1 MKIGILTFH
10 WATNYGDILQCFA
23 LQTFLESFGHQ
34 VKVVNYKPAYYD
46 DTFYKFIRYR
56 KFLCLSDYIENY
68 KKEKALLSFR
78 SSNLKQTDRLYNCT
92 QLSEAVSEFDVL
104 ITGSDQVMNP
114 YFLMNGEGTG
124 ITPSYFLGFPFDGK
138 KVAYAVSFGCVKYP
152 EQERIVAS
160 RFMKDFYKIS
170 VRESSGIEIVK
181 SMGRND
187 AVLVPDP
194 TLLMV
199 PSFYHALAD
208 QSTKS
213 EVSTYVYNFFIR
225 DVAERKKLINPLI
238 TSNNA
243 LWNNDDK
250 DYTIQG
256 WLKKIKQAEFVITDS
271 FHCMVMCLKLHT
283 PFAVVTNLEGN
294 VGMNDRFYTL
304 LGYLGLSDVI
314 LHKSASSKI
323 PEIQKLKI
331 NWAYIDQRLEEYIQ
345 SGIDF
350 LTL

>member
-10 WATNYGDILQCFA
+10 WATNYGAILQCFA
-23 LQTFLESFGHQ
+23 LQTFLESLGHQ
-34 VKVVNYKPAYYD
+34 VKVVNYKPVCYD
-46 DTFYKFIRYR
+46 DTLYKFIRYR
-56 KFLCLSDYIENY
+56 KFLRLSDYIDNY
-68 KKEKALLSFR
+68 KKEKVLIAFR
-78 SSNLKQTDRLYNCT
+78 SSNLNQTERIFNCA

-160 RFMKDFYKIS
+160 KFMKDFYKIS

-194 TLLMV
+194 TLLMT
-199 PSFYHALAD
+199 PAFYHTLAE

-238 TSNNA
+238 PDNA

-250 DYTIQG
+250 DYTIEG
-256 WLKKIKQAEFVITDS
+256 WLKKIKQAEFVVTDS

-304 LGYLGLSDVI
+304 LGFLGLSDVI
-314 LHKSASSKI
+314 LHKSESV
-323 PEIQKLKI
+323 KLLDVKKRDFI
-331 NWAYIDQRLEEYIQ
+331 WSFVDQRLKEYMQ
-345 SGIDF
+345 SGIKY
-350 LTL
+350 LTF